1 MKKRNFAAIA
11 LAMTL
16 TLAGCGSSS
25 GGAQSS
31 NDTAE
36 ANGSAAAAS
45 TEETVELNVFAAA
58 SMQETLEQIVE
69 DYKSV
74 DPSVEI
80 TLNLDSSGTL
90 KTQIEEGAECDI
102 FISAAQLQ
110 MNQLDAA
117 ADESVNTDGL
127 DFVDSDSRVDLLE
140 NKVVLVV
147 PEGNPKDIQSFEDI
161 AEKADLIALGND
173 DVPVGQYSKEI
184 LNNLGV
190 MDELEADSKIT
201 YGSNVKEVTTQVTE
215 GTVDCGIVYETDA
228 FSAGLESVDSA
239 DADQCSQAIYPA
251 AVMKNSA
258 NPDKAQA
265 FLDYLKT
272 DDAGAVF
279 ESVGFQTLS

>member
-1 MKKRNFAAIA
+1 MKKRNVTAIA

-16 TLAGCGSSS
+16 ALAGCSSSS
-25 GGAQSS
+25 GNGQSG
-31 NDTAE
+31 DDATQTA
-36 ANGSAAAAS
+36 GSA
-45 TEETVELNVFAAA
+45 EETVELSVFAAA

-69 DYKSV
+69 EYKDV

-90 KTQIEEGAECDI
+90 KTQIEEGADCDL

-110 MNQLDAA
+110 MDQLDAA

-147 PEGNPKDIQSFEDI
+147 PEGNPKDIQSFEEI
-161 AEKADLIALGND
+161 AEKADLVALGND

-190 MDELEADSKIT
+190 MDKLEAESKIT
-201 YGSNVKEVTTQVTE
+201 YGSNVKEVTTQVAE

-228 FSAGLESVDSA
+228 FSAGLDSVDA
-239 DADQCSQAIYPA
+239 AEEDLCSPAIYPA

-272 DDAGAVF
+272 DDAGAIF
-279 ESVGFQTLS
+279 EGVGFRTLS